1 MSIYFDGTFDFPP
14 KPQPVVQPGEFI
26 FSAMHMDHGH
36 LIGMVWGLVEAGGT
50 LKSFYDP
57 DPEHQATFLRSF
69 PHAHIAQSEE
79 EILSDPEVQMVAAA
93 AVTCERAPL
102 GIRVM
107 RAGKD
112 YFTAKA
118 PLTTLQQL
126 EDVRAC
132 IRETGRKYQCFYS
145 ERLGSASAT
154 FADWLIQRGAIGKV
168 IHMDG
173 LAPHKL
179 SPQDRPDWFFSK
191 EQSGGLLC
199 DLGSHQME
207 QFLHFAGETDAEI
220 IYSRT
225 GNYANPDHP
234 EFDDF
239 ADCMIS
245 GKNGATFYFRLDWFT
260 PDGVRGSGD
269 RRIFIVGTRGS
280 IELRNAIDPALR
292 EKTSNVLILL
302 DEHGEH
308 RYDVSDQVRTPY
320 FGQLILDTLHRTE
333 TAMTQEH
340 CLKAA
345 ELCVKAS
352 QNARRVI

>member
-1 MSIYFDGTFDFPP
+1 MSIYFEEDFDFPP
-14 KPQPVVQPGEFI
+14 KPQVAIAPGEMV
-26 FSAMHMDHGH
+26 FSAMYLDHGH
-36 LIGMVWGLVEAGGT
+36 LIGMVWGLLEAGAT
-50 LKSFYDP
+50 LKAFYDP
-57 DPEHQATFLRSF
+57 DPAHQQTFLRSF

-79 EILSDPEVQMVAAA
+79 EILADPEVQLVAAA
-93 AVTCERAPL
+93 AVTCKRAAL

-118 PLTTLQQL
+118 PMTTLQQV

-132 IRETGRKYQCFYS
+132 CRETGRKYQCFYS

-154 FADWLIQRGAIGKV
+154 FADWLIQRGAIGRV
-168 IHMDG
+168 IHMNG

-179 SPQDRPDWFFSK
+179 SPQARPAWFFSK

-207 QFLHFAGETDAEI
+207 QFLHFTGETDADVV
-220 IYSRT
+220 YSRT

-234 EFDDF
+234 DF
-239 ADCMIS
+239 EDFGDCMLT

-269 RRIFIVGTRGS
+269 RRIFIVGTKGS
-280 IELRNAIDPALR
+280 IELRSAIDPALR

-302 DEHGEH
+302 DERGEH
-308 RYDVSDQVRTPY
+308 RYDVSGKVTPPY
-320 FGQLILDTLHRTE
+320 FHQLIQDTLHRTD
-333 TAMTQEH
+333 TTMTQEH

-345 ELCVKAS
+345 ELSIRAS
-352 QNARRVI
+352 QNALRVV